1 MKHDQGWL
9 IACFNL
15 GRRGMHAQYGLASSW
30 KHMAEEREVSAR
42 RMARLAVALFIVC
55 NVLVATSFSAQS
67 RYSSLCTFVGE
78 QATHLPQDGELNRA
92 LLNDFC
98 G

>member
-15 GRRGMHAQYGLASSW
+15 GRRRMRAQYGLASSW
-30 KHMAEEREVSAR
+30 KQMAEEREVAAR
-42 RMARLAVALFIVC
+42 RMARLAVGLFIVC

-67 RYSSLCTFVGE
+67 RYSSLCDFVGE
-78 QATHLPQDGELNRA
+78 QSTHLPQDGELNRA

-98 G
+98 A